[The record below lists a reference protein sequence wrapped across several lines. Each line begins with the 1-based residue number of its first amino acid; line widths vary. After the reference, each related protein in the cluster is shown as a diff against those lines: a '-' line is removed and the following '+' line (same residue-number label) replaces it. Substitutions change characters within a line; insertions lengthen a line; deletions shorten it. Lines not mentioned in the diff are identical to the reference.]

1 MAIPATNYIFDQF
14 NGLIT
19 TANQGTWAD
28 KSGATWD
35 SWTAWADDPVTP
47 MTWESDVL
55 DLGQIAYFNLKWN
68 IVCAGTP
75 TFTVYVSQTGLFAG
89 EETSTTVNVD
99 DEDIEA
105 FYGRYVVVFVS
116 LAFDPTQGF
125 PTITEFDQTASGES
139 LQTLQYD
146 VASNTLSGD
155 ASARTIVMP
164 RTVSKVLALQLTS
177 HTGNYVD
184 ESYVADSY
192 VDEQAPGFPAIVSK
206 TRTGPTVTFVS
217 TSGTNV
223 DAVFDLSMTVLPEQ
237 YMDGQNLTAR

>member
-1 MAIPATNYIFDQF
+1 MAIPATNFIFDQI

-35 SWTAWADDPVTP
+35 SWTAWADNPVTP

-55 DLGQIAYFNLKWN
+55 DLGQIAYFNLNWK
-68 IVCAGTP
+68 ITCAGIP
-75 TFTVYVSQTGLFAG
+75 TFTVYVSSTGAFAG
-89 EETSTTVNVD
+89 EETATTINVD
-99 DEDIEA
+99 DENIEA

-116 LAFDPTQGF
+116 LASDPGQGF
-125 PTITEFDQTASGES
+125 PTITAFDQTASGES

-146 VASNTLSGD
+146 VASNSLSGD

-206 TRTGPTVTFVS
+206 TRTGPQITFVS

-223 DAVFDLSMTVLPEQ
+223 DAVFDLIMTVLPEQ
-237 YMDGQNLTAR
+237 YMDGQNLTSR

>member
-1 MAIPATNYIFDQF
+1 MAIPATNFIFDQI

-35 SWTAWADDPVTP
+35 SWTQWADDPVTP

-55 DLGQIAYFNLKWN
+55 DLGEIAYFNLSWK
-68 IVCAGTP
+68 ITCAGIP
-75 TFTVYVSQTGLFAG
+75 TFTVYVSSTGAFAG
-89 EETSTTVNVD
+89 EETATTINVD
-99 DEDIEA
+99 DENIEA

-116 LAFDPTQGF
+116 LASDPGQGF
-125 PTITEFDQTASGES
+125 PTITAFDQTASGES

-146 VASNTLSGD
+146 VASNSLSGD

-206 TRTGPTVTFVS
+206 TRTGPQITFVS

-223 DAVFDLSMTVLPEQ
+223 DAVFDLIMTVLPEQ

>member
-14 NGLIT
+14 NSLIT

-55 DLGQIAYFNLKWN
+55 DLGSIAYFNLKWN
-68 IVCAGTP
+68 ITCAGTP
-75 TFTVYVSQTGLFAG
+75 TFTVYVSETGLFAG
-89 EETSTTVNVD
+89 EETSTTINVD

-139 LQTLQYD
+139 LQTVQYD
-146 VASNTLSGD
+146 VASSGLSGTSD
-155 ASARTIVMP
+155 ARAIVMP
-164 RTVSKVLALQLTS
+164 RTVSKVLALQITPHAGS
-177 HTGNYVD
+177 YVAD
-184 ESYVADSY
+184 NYVADSY
-192 VDEQAPGFPAIVSK
+192 ISDAAPGFPAIVSK
-206 TRTGPTVTFVS
+206 TRTGPQVTFVS
-217 TSGTNV
+217 TAGTKV
-223 DAVFDLSMTVLPEQ
+223 DAVFDLIMTVLPEQ